1 MGVGECTRGAFFCA
15 GEDNSQYI
23 GLWSQALNCVLLEAA
38 DVCLDSD
45 YGLSTV
51 PTSAANNLR
60 QTPADRR
67 RGSKVRILI
76 SPGARVRLERRRRV
90 GSPRERADVALPVFM
105 QLCSALPESR

>member
-1 MGVGECTRGAFFCA
+1 MHGRGVFFCA

-23 GLWSQALNCVLLEAA
+23 GLWWQALNCVSLEAA
-38 DVCLDSD
+38 DVCLDSN

-76 SPGARVRLERRRRV
+76 SPGA
-90 GSPRERADVALPVFM
+90 
-105 QLCSALPESR
+105 